1 MNIKALSIVLVGG
14 ALALSSCSG
23 GGSSTA
29 DNLKDAAPGDSLLYY
44 FGQIQAAEYWRQAE
58 SDTTLRDEKSRE
70 DFMRGVKA
78 GMDAVRSEDAYNQ
91 GVYLGV
97 QMAMQIKES
106 EEAYGIKCNKG
117 VLLDAIKGGLANDS
131 AVNIGEANMAF
142 RGIIDNLEAR
152 KEAADK
158 EAARSALAKE
168 GQALKMK
175 MIDKDLYAAAPTK
188 AGSGPMLKTGDHVAV
203 TAIFSHL
210 DGKEIDRQA
219 PQDLPVGEM
228 LPGPITEALL
238 TMNTGETREFLTT
251 ASALYGRYY
260 QRYGMKA
267 DDIIRILLSTSPA
280 APKPEAPA
288 PAAESG
294 VID

>member
-106 EEAYGIKCNKG
+106 EEAYGIRPIW
-117 VLLDAIKGGLANDS
+117 LS
-131 AVNIGEANMAF
+131 AASSTILRPAKRPPTRRPHAPLSPK
-142 RGIIDNLEAR
+142 RAR
-152 KEAADK
+152 
-158 EAARSALAKE
+158 L
-168 GQALKMK
+168 
-175 MIDKDLYAAAPTK
+175 
-188 AGSGPMLKTGDHVAV
+188 
-203 TAIFSHL
+203 
-210 DGKEIDRQA
+210 
-219 PQDLPVGEM
+219 
-228 LPGPITEALL
+228 
-238 TMNTGETREFLTT
+238 
-251 ASALYGRYY
+251 
-260 QRYGMKA
+260 
-267 DDIIRILLSTSPA
+267 
-280 APKPEAPA
+280 
-288 PAAESG
+288 
-294 VID
+294 

>member
-152 KEAADK
+152 KEAAPMRPSPPPSLISTGRRSTVRPIRTSPS
-158 EAARSALAKE
+158 ERCSPARSPRLC
-168 GQALKMK
+168 
-175 MIDKDLYAAAPTK
+175 
-188 AGSGPMLKTGDHVAV
+188 
-203 TAIFSHL
+203 
-210 DGKEIDRQA
+210 
-219 PQDLPVGEM
+219 
-228 LPGPITEALL
+228 
-238 TMNTGETREFLTT
+238 
-251 ASALYGRYY
+251 
-260 QRYGMKA
+260 
-267 DDIIRILLSTSPA
+267 
-280 APKPEAPA
+280 
-288 PAAESG
+288 
-294 VID
+294 